1 MKNQIKELEKQ
12 KNDLDYKLIE
22 ANQRIKRLETDFN
35 LKNKEENKIE
45 KNNNDKDEKNEII
58 QLKNK
63 LDEFEIANSKLTLD
77 NNNLKKKMEKMEK
90 EHNEQL
96 KLITNYKNSELT
108 TFQNVIL
115 QYKQYFKNHNINP
128 KLNIQKERINNKND
142 NLNYEKIMVEIA
154 NKDKIIK
161 SLNIK
166 LEKYI

>member
-35 LKNKEENKIE
+35 LKNKEEKSE
-45 KNNNDKDEKNEII
+45 KNNNDKDENNEII

-90 EHNEQL
+90 ED
-96 KLITNYKNSELT
+96 K
-108 TFQNVIL
+108 
-115 QYKQYFKNHNINP
+115 
-128 KLNIQKERINNKND
+128 
-142 NLNYEKIMVEIA
+142 KIKKFIGRKM
-154 NKDKIIK
+154 KRFSKK
-161 SLNIK
+161 K
-166 LEKYI
+166 KK

>member
-35 LKNKEENKIE
+35 LKNKEENKSE
-45 KNNNDKDEKNEII
+45 KNNNDKDENNEII

-128 KLNIQKERINNKND
+128 KLNMPKERMNDKND
-142 NLNYEKIMVEIA
+142 NLNYEK
-154 NKDKIIK
+154 
-161 SLNIK
+161 
-166 LEKYI
+166 